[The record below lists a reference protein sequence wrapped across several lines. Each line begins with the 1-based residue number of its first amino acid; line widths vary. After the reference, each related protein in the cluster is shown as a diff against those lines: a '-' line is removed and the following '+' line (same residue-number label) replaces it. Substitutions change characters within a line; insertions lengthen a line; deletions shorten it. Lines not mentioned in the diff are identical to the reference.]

1 MSGTKAL
8 KQENEALKLEIQ
20 RLHEQ
25 MVTLTE
31 RVDRRLAS
39 PEVEPRDVQFLS
51 DKYDD
56 LLSFRKVVETEL
68 KQFKA
73 NLTSVADKVDKI
85 AAAIDAVEQY
95 SYQYNLKIVGLPQT
109 SERETVEDT
118 AILCLK
124 VFQAMGVVGVSLQDI
139 DTAHRVPRR
148 RRVEDNRTNNNPVIC
163 KFTRG
168 LAKDAVM
175 SKRKEIH
182 KVSGS
187 TLGLDHDLTLDG
199 LGIYHHL
206 TPRLQDLL
214 FEARKFKTNQGFKY
228 CWAKATS
235 IYLRENDNSRVIKLQ
250 SLNDLGIIM
259 AQHQHR

>member
-56 LLSFRKVVETEL
+56 LLSFRKVAETEL

-109 SERETVEDT
+109 SERETAEDT
-118 AILCLK
+118 AILCRP
-124 VFQAMGVVGVSLQDI
+124 M
-139 DTAHRVPRR
+139 
-148 RRVEDNRTNNNPVIC
+148 
-163 KFTRG
+163 
-168 LAKDAVM
+168 
-175 SKRKEIH
+175 
-182 KVSGS
+182 
-187 TLGLDHDLTLDG
+187 
-199 LGIYHHL
+199 
-206 TPRLQDLL
+206 
-214 FEARKFKTNQGFKY
+214 
-228 CWAKATS
+228 
-235 IYLRENDNSRVIKLQ
+235 
-250 SLNDLGIIM
+250 
-259 AQHQHR
+259 